1 MTNGPRARPASS
13 VEAPVPLRNYDT
25 WGSEA
30 TDFTGLVTAGP
41 AARAG
46 RAPGRLGSCRTPP
59 ALRALALRGP
69 RRGRARPARASPAR
83 LRAPAP
89 PGARAPA
96 GPPAAA
102 TRVWR
107 TPPR

>member
-1 MTNGPRARPASS
+1 MTNGPQARPDGV
-13 VEAPVPLRNYDT
+13 VEAPLPLTTYDT

-46 RAPGRLGSCRTPP
+46 RAPRRFGSCRTPP
-59 ALRALALRGP
+59 ALRALAPRGP
-69 RRGRARPARASPAR
+69 SRGRARAARASRAR

-89 PGARAPA
+89 PAARLPA
-96 GPPAAA
+96 GPA
-102 TRVWR
+102 TGAIRAC
-107 TPPR
+107 

>member
-1 MTNGPRARPASS
+1 MTNGPRARHDSI

-46 RAPGRLGSCRTPP
+46 RAPRRFGSCRTPP
-59 ALRALALRGP
+59 ALRALAPRGP
-69 RRGRARPARASPAR
+69 SRGRARAARARRAR
-83 LRAPAP
+83 PRAPAP

-96 GPPAAA
+96 GPAA
-102 TRVWR
+102 
-107 TPPR
+107 